1 MANVNIPVTIQIR
14 NAEFQKLA
22 SDQIRKQLSK
32 DIASAV
38 SSTGNLTKEFKDAT
52 ASADAFTGRI
62 ATIARLINRG
72 FTFKDR
78 NVKAYF
84 DTLTEGGKAAVSR
97 LVTLQSAIN
106 KLQTGKISANAFN
119 KILNAQVLPDP
130 LDNSD
135 RAKAFRSLVNST
147 VTAAAL
153 DYERLTKTVE
163 RETKKQTEIQIK
175 EEQKRKRALENLR
188 QKTVGDSVSADLFRE
203 RSSGNS
209 RVSNLRSDITSRL
222 NAEVQAEQKAADD
235 YVQNSNFITQ
245 QVEKAKA
252 ELRKAFDAREQ
263 TRQDQAG
270 KAAQTESKILQE
282 ADKTRAANLKDDIKN
297 RYAILNKEEQAAFA
311 RQLDAVRNVALT
323 SGNEARSI
331 FQEAK
336 RQAASLVRSGII
348 SQEDFDVI
356 NRRFSEIA
364 AKVQEINRIKAK
376 DSDQGTIAAI
386 GADGNALAREVQNGR
401 DLVNTLNQAKTAA
414 EQRAVAQKEQEAS
427 AKRLATLEERNNE
440 IYRQRISV
448 IEKQQALARETIA
461 IANANGRL
469 ANNPSEELRRLE
481 RFASAD
487 PRSLVAVAP
496 PGGGPPR
503 PPVVGGGPEDF
514 FSDDDA
520 ARRTVSR
527 LRSVVAQQAKFNG
540 IVQRFGELT
549 GLAAKRYG
557 AFLLGTF
564 AITRLTSAFAAANQE
579 ALQFEKLIGRLSQ
592 TIRVFNDTLDQARS
606 RGLAVG
612 DAILEAA
619 RRTGVASNEIA
630 QGVVE
635 IAQAGNEQLGALQ
648 FVADQLANTQ
658 LSASF
663 DDIKST
669 AEGLIAVQGQFNLQL
684 SDTGNLLDKINQVS
698 VEYAVESGNFFEAVK
713 RGGATFAGLGGTF
726 EEFIEYLTLIRSA
739 TRETAPTL
747 GVFFK
752 TGLGR
757 LSKSA
762 QQQIFQEFGV
772 DAPGQG
778 RSVIDQLRD
787 LANAQ
792 SFQQLSDTER
802 IRTTIALFGAQQAG
816 RGEALLRELGKESGR
831 DRTVQDVIGES
842 TGSVG
847 RDIKIVEEDVN
858 RSIGRITQSFQS
870 FFNVLLQDQ
879 SVRRFFTGLADF
891 FTSIASFASNNR
903 DTLNFIVRLTAAVGL
918 LAVSFQ
924 GLRFVQGLKLGL
936 TGGVGSPDAAG
947 GFNIGSRIFNRRNL
961 ATAGAVGGIAALGIG
976 GFINDRIINE
986 AGLNGS
992 SVTQNQRLLSGGL
1005 NGAALG
1011 ASVGLLVGPIGAAI
1025 GAATGGLIG
1034 AIIENSKI
1042 IKENTQKAFKDARA
1056 VLNIN
1061 DPSSV
1066 AKFATSIRSGLL
1078 SENVRPED
1086 VRQFRLGET
1095 RDVLSAR
1102 ASNLSVANRLENNA
1116 TIANLLK
1123 NNQSDFV
1130 SILSDRLKGLSFSES
1145 DLTSQK
1151 AFEKSLRDQLTAT
1164 AEQLLNPGGAEGLSK
1179 NISDFVDKFFD
1190 TINPEKEFQKNVSN
1204 RVNRLAAELVDG
1216 ELFTKLITG
1225 FEAIA
1230 NTLNQSS
1237 DSLKIGFD
1245 KILNGL
1251 DGFVT
1256 DINSVREVRV
1266 PRGDVFSFSSD
1277 VNNLQ
1282 QSITN
1287 TLTKFISNPTFIN
1300 SLREAAASNTDLQA
1314 TDSVDALQSPDVAV
1328 ARILGSL
1335 SAVGDISQQEFT
1347 DVFRFL
1353 RGFTD
1358 NLSDAIAELN
1368 KLSEGTQSVRQ
1379 FVSERLGTED
1389 VQKILRDILENQASA
1404 INARANLERS
1414 FNDSLRS
1421 IYQER
1426 NALEIESNRSR
1437 IDLLESQNSI
1447 NTNFGLNDNNSI
1459 NIGREIANIATSILP
1474 SQEIVS
1480 EIISGLNLAAIA
1492 EPSLRRIDRTNPSL
1506 ENTAELN
1513 SVVEKRLT
1521 LETALGLAVDNLT
1534 ESISLSARAVD
1545 IFTTRANAIRSSL
1558 QSIGQR
1564 SISGELNQQD
1574 NTSNALLLRNLLTT
1588 PEDDR
1593 LRNRENSRRRA
1604 ARNTAA
1610 GGSLLLDNSLPASS
1624 DFNVGV
1630 LNSRFGGLE
1639 QEQQKRVIEILR
1651 NIGDFNVIDNPSRTG
1666 PGGNQLTGN
1675 QIANQL
1681 EVQTGVN
1688 ALAPIISTLTGR
1700 ALPEVI
1706 NELTSSLTKNQRE
1719 AEEARKNEIAARK
1732 LLLEI
1737 QDNNNKLLS
1746 NQTTELQLNTNA
1758 LKEFNTG
1765 ISVLSAQIN
1774 NLFTK
1779 LPEAIEKQVSGA
1791 ANPASSIKNNMSVEI
1806 APVEVNVNINDAE
1819 LLRSLSPLVEQKVY
1833 EAIGDVMDRL
1843 ADTEQDNP
1851 SKAAN
1856 IRAINIGAKKAGF
1869 NPQSPNI

>member
-22 SDQIRKQLSK
+22 SDQIRKQLTR
-32 DIASAV
+32 DITSVDKNIGSLLANF
-38 SSTGNLTKEFKDAT
+38 GQIDDA
-52 ASADAFTGRI
+52 AAKFSRRI
-62 ATIARLINRG
+62 STIARLVERG
-72 FTFKDR
+72 FDLKDQ
-78 NVKAYF
+78 NVKGFF
-84 DTLTEGGKAAVSR
+84 DTLDKGGQAAVNR
-97 LVTLQSAIN
+97 LVTLRKALRD
-106 KLQTGKISANAFN
+106 LQTGSIDSDSFN
-119 KILNAQVLPDP
+119 NILNTQVLPD
-130 LDNSD
+130 NNFNAQQ
-135 RAKAFRSLVNST
+135 AKAFTALVRKT
-147 VTAAAL
+147 VDDAAGE
-153 DYERLTKTVE
+153 YERLTKKIE
-163 RETKKQTEIQIK
+163 SESNKQTAAQESAQRKQAENQLKRIDEEEKARIDTRRRIQAEAAQLFLK
-175 EEQKRKRALENLR
+175 EQRERENLR
-188 QKTVGDSVSADLFRE
+188 QNVVGKSVAADI
-203 RSSGNS
+203 NS
-209 RVSNLRSDITSRL
+209 QGDEEQLRVLKLRSDITARL
-222 NAEVQAEQKAADD
+222 NAQVKDEQERASALA
-235 YVQNSNFITQ
+235 Q
-245 QVEKAKA
+245 Q
-252 ELRKAFDAREQ
+252 
-263 TRQDQAG
+263 
-270 KAAQTESKILQE
+270 
-282 ADKTRAANLKDDIKN
+282 
-297 RYAILNKEEQAAFA
+297 QAA
-311 RQLDAVRNVALT
+311 
-323 SGNEARSI
+323 
-331 FQEAK
+331 
-336 RQAASLVRSGII
+336 
-348 SQEDFDVI
+348 
-356 NRRFSEIA
+356 
-364 AKVQEINRIKAK
+364 
-376 DSDQGTIAAI
+376 
-386 GADGNALAREVQNGR
+386 
-401 DLVNTLNQAKTAA
+401 
-414 EQRAVAQKEQEAS
+414 AQKEQEAS

-440 IYRQRISV
+440 IYRQRIAF
-448 IEKQQALARETIA
+448 IEKQQSLARETIA

-503 PPVVGGGPEDF
+503 PPVAGGGPEDF

-879 SVRRFFTGLADF
+879 SIRRFFTGLADF

-936 TGGVGSPDAAG
+936 IGGVGSPDVAG
-947 GFNIGSRIFNRRNL
+947 GFNPVRSRIFNRRNL

-1034 AIIENSKI
+1034 AIVENSKI

-1095 RDVLSAR
+1095 RDVLSTR

-1624 DFNVGV
+1624 DFNIGV

-1765 ISVLSAQIN
+1765 ISVLSTQIN